1 MDNVPIRDRHASI
14 ILVGLPGAGKRSL
27 SFIAASY
34 LGWRWISGGLYFH
47 RATGISEKA
56 FLDKFGHEQ
65 FQARMLDV
73 VRQMLLQNPQEAV
86 IDCGYASL
94 HEPVHDLLQGYRTT
108 RRVVHILRCYKQISR
123 LDDLSEEALL
133 RMQRPDHALHQCADF
148 TYFNLHDSTAAAVLD
163 DTTASATPH
172 QSFALRSAK
181 CDIESYVDR
190 LLGRIP
196 VKDTGVFSMAGLSL
210 ERRARSYVITL
221 KLSDF
226 ASSTLDLTSLEL
238 CEDAVELKI
247 DTVSN
252 TLLRDT
258 ARFVASLRRHMDAE
272 LIYTIDTIVMAEAR
286 FTTDQLTS
294 LLQFG
299 ARVAVDYIT
308 VDLEMPDAVL
318 HAMIRNKSSTR
329 LIGHK
334 HFAPALG
341 GGWLD
346 PARSQSLQQSHYA
359 SLDVLRFTQE
369 ALSRD
374 DNEGVVN
381 FRREARSRV
390 GHIPVIVAYNTGHLG
405 RTSLVTSNVLVPV
418 SPRFFPLNVMDASI
432 TEFDLQRATAALFHT
447 YQYDSLIYTM
457 VGDNVLQSRTPQMH
471 NAAYKI
477 HGLLHSF
484 RPLVTSSFEDALHA
498 WYQPDFGGSAVSYPY
513 KEIACR
519 ACLETSPHASAIG
532 SVNTVLPLR
541 RSAKLPQQAALVR
554 NTAGEA
560 AGLYGDNSDWYGV
573 YACLREAMSPW
584 NSANIPK
591 ATTLVFGA
599 GGTARAAVYALLQIG
614 YRSIFLRN
622 RTQSNAERVAAHF
635 NKWAYDNLGTR
646 SEVVRYLPALQSAWP
661 TGQSLPSVIISCIPA
676 SRLNDTTTLPSIWL
690 SNAHGGVA
698 VDFSYAPVDTP
709 LLSLVRRHEA
719 TTGQPWS
726 TVDGLQ
732 ILLEQGMRQFEQ
744 MTGRRAPVK
753 TMRHAMYAEDSPE

>member
-1 MDNVPIRDRHASI
+1 MDNVLIRDRHASI

-27 SFIAASY
+27 SFITASY
-34 LGWRWISGGLYFH
+34 LGWRWVSGGLYFH

-73 VRQMLLQNPQEAV
+73 VRQMLLQNPQKAV

-94 HEPVHDLLQGYRTT
+94 HEPVHELLQGYRTT
-108 RRVVHILRCYKQISR
+108 RRVIHILRCYKQISR
-123 LDDLSEEALL
+123 LDDLSEENLL

-163 DTTASATPH
+163 DTTTPATPH

-181 CDIESYVDR
+181 CDMESYVDR

-196 VKDTGVFSMAGLSL
+196 VKDTGVFSMAGLPL
-210 ERRARSYVITL
+210 ERRARSYVVTL

-226 ASSTLDLTSLEL
+226 VSGTLNLTSLEL

-247 DTVSN
+247 DIVSN

-258 ARFVASLRRHMDAE
+258 ARFVAGLRRHMDAE
-272 LIYTIDTIVMAEAR
+272 LIYTIDTIVMAEAG
-286 FTTDQLTS
+286 FTADQLIA

-299 ARVAVDYIT
+299 VRVAVNYIT
-308 VDLEMPDAVL
+308 IDLDMPDAVL

-334 HFAPALG
+334 RFARASIG
-341 GGWLD
+341 EWLD
-346 PARSQSLQQSHYA
+346 PARLQFSQQSQYA

-369 ALSRD
+369 ASSRG
-374 DNEGVVN
+374 DNEDVVH
-381 FRREARSRV
+381 FRRDARSRL
-390 GHIPVIVAYNTGHLG
+390 GHSPVLVAYNIGHLG
-405 RTSLVTSNVLVPV
+405 RTSLITNNILIPV
-418 SPRFFPLNVMDASI
+418 ISRSFPLDLMHASSTI
-432 TEFDLQRATAALFHT
+432 FDIQKATAALFHT
-447 YQYDSLIYTM
+447 YQYDSLNYTM
-457 VGDNVLQSRTPQMH
+457 IGDNVQQSRTPQMH
-471 NAAYKI
+471 NAAYKV
-477 HGLLHSF
+477 HGLVHSF
-484 RPLVTSSFEDALHA
+484 RLLVTSSFEDALHV

-513 KEIACR
+513 KEIAFR

-532 SVNTVLPLR
+532 SINTILPLR
-541 RSAKLPQQAALVR
+541 QSAKLPQQAALVR
-554 NTAGEA
+554 NTAGEV

-591 ATTLVFGA
+591 ASTLVFGA

-635 NKWAYDNLGTR
+635 NKWAYDNLGSR
-646 SEVVRYLPALQSAWP
+646 SEVVRYLPALQSEWP
-661 TGQSLPSVIISCIPA
+661 TGQSLPSVIMSCIPA
-676 SRLNDTTTLPSIWL
+676 SRLNDTTTLPLDWL
-690 SNAHGGVA
+690 FNAHGGVA
-698 VDFSYAPVDTP
+698 VDFSYAPLDTP
-709 LLSLVRRHEA
+709 LLSLVRRHKAA
-719 TTGQPWS
+719 TNQPWS
-726 TVDGLQ
+726 SVDGLQ